1 MPYTKLEDLKDKII
15 ELWESKQY
23 NTIADLTRYVI
34 AQYGDFGKEQDSLRR
49 SISRIIHDSEPDKEL
64 IVENVRLAKD
74 KQKLQDVQR
83 IERKAFREQARIENA
98 ISEVGRTL
106 VDTYRKYGDKLSKS
120 ININSLNIDTTI
132 SGVGVIHLSDLH
144 TNELIDLP
152 HNQYNYDVFSRRL
165 KKYINE
171 SLSYFKYKNVSKVL
185 VALCGDLINS
195 PRRLDEYMN
204 QSTNRS
210 KAAALTTH
218 ILTQAFIEIRNSGY
232 HVDIVSV
239 LGNESRVPYELGY
252 SDEVLSDNYDFTIV
266 SGCKQIIEFSGI
278 DGIKFHSIDRVELV
292 VDVDSQKWL
301 IAHDMQQSSSKQDKT
316 QSLFGRYALRGVNLD
331 FMLAGHIHCTR
342 ITDLSARTSSMA
354 GSNTYNEN
362 ALNLIGRAAGI
373 CYVVKNGERSMQ
385 YIDLQKADNN
395 GYDYVKCM
403 ESYNIKSDSK
413 LHNSTP
419 IFQVVI

>member
-1 MPYTKLEDLKDKII
+1 MPYNKVSDFREEVLEQNSLGKSSREIAEHLKDKH
-15 ELWESKQY
+15 
-23 NTIADLTRYVI
+23 
-34 AQYGDFGKEQDSLRR
+34 GDFGIKDSSLERQIR
-49 SISRIIHDSEPDKEL
+49 SIVQFLGVDADIL
-64 IVENVRLAKD
+64 VENVKLAKD
-74 KQKLQDVQR
+74 KQRLQDVQR
-83 IERKAFREQARIENA
+83 IERKAFREQARVENA

-106 VDTYRKYGDKLSKS
+106 VDTYKKYGDKLSKS
-120 ININSLNIDTTI
+120 INVNPIQIDTTA

-171 SLSYFKYKNVSKVL
+171 SLSYFKYKNISKVL

-218 ILTQAFIEIRNSGY
+218 ILTQAFIEIRNAGY

-239 LGNESRVPYELGY
+239 LGNESRVPTELGY

-266 SGCKQIIEFSGI
+266 SGCKQIIEFTGV

-301 IAHDMQQSSSKQDKT
+301 IAHDMQQASSKQDKT

-373 CYVVKNGERSMQ
+373 CYTVKNGERSMQ
-385 YIDLQKADNN
+385 YIDLQKADNL
-395 GYDYVKCM
+395 GYEYLKCM

>member
-1 MPYTKLEDLKDKII
+1 MPYKQIIDFKDEIL
-15 ELWESKQY
+15 ELWESGVY
-23 NTIADLTRYVI
+23 NTKSSLAQHLIE
-34 AQYGDFGKEQDSLRR
+34 QYGDFGYKEDGVRKEV
-49 SISRIIHDSEPDKEL
+49 SRIINKFYTDND
-64 IVENVRLAKD
+64 IITENVRLAKD
-74 KQKLQDVQR
+74 KQRLQDVQR
-83 IERKAFREQARIENA
+83 IERKAFREQARVENA

-106 VDTYRKYGDKLSKS
+106 VDTYKKYGDKLSKS
-120 ININSLNIDTTI
+120 INVNPLQIDTTA

-144 TNELIDLP
+144 TNELISLP

-185 VALCGDLINS
+185 LALCGDLINS

-218 ILTQAFIEIRNSGY
+218 ILTQAFIEIRNAGY

-239 LGNESRVPYELGY
+239 LGNESRVPIELGY

-266 SGCKQIIEFSGI
+266 SGCKQIIEFTGI

-301 IAHDMQQSSSKQDKT
+301 IAHDMQQASSKQDKT

-373 CYVVKNGERSMQ
+373 CYTVKNGERSMQ
-385 YIDLQKADNN
+385 YIDLQKSDNL
-395 GYDYVKCM
+395 GYEYLKCM

>member
-1 MPYTKLEDLKDKII
+1 MPYTKLEDLKEEII
-15 ELWESKQY
+15 KLWESNQY

-34 AQYGDFGKEQDSLRR
+34 AEYGDFGKEQDSLRR

-83 IERKAFREQARIENA
+83 IERKAFREYSRVENA
-98 ISEVGRTL
+98 VAALGRDLITQ
-106 VDTYRKYGDKLSKS
+106 YKRYGEKLATSV
-120 ININSLNIDTTI
+120 NINRLTKDNLA

-144 TNELIDLP
+144 TNEKIELP

-171 SLSYFKYKNVSKVL
+171 SLEYFRYKNVSKIL
-185 VALCGDLINS
+185 IALTGDLINS
-195 PRRLDEYMN
+195 NRRMDEILN

-218 ILTQAFIEIRNSGY
+218 ILTQAFIEVRNAGY

-239 LGNESRVPYELGY
+239 LGNESRANKEMDF
-252 SDEVLSDNYDFTIV
+252 SDSALSDNYDFTIMA
-266 SGCKQIIEFSGI
+266 GCKQIIEFSKI
-278 DGIKFHSIDRVELV
+278 DGIKFHSIDRVEVV

-301 IAHDMQQSSSKQDKT
+301 LAHDMQTASNKQDKT

-331 FMLAGHIHCTR
+331 FMLAGHIHATR
-342 ITDLSARTSSMA
+342 ITDLSARTASMA
-354 GSNTYNEN
+354 GTNTFNEN
-362 ALNLIGRAAGI
+362 ALNLISRAAGI
-373 CYVVKNGERSMQ
+373 CYTVKNGDRSMQ
-385 YIDLQKADNN
+385 YIDLQNANN
-395 GYDYVKCM
+395 EGYDYLKCM
-403 ESYNIKSDSK
+403 EAYNIKSDSK

>member
-1 MPYTKLEDLKDKII
+1 MPYNKVSDFREEVLEQNSLGKSSREIAEYLKDK
-15 ELWESKQY
+15 
-23 NTIADLTRYVI
+23 
-34 AQYGDFGKEQDSLRR
+34 FGGFGVKDSSLERQIR
-49 SISRIIHDSEPDKEL
+49 SIVQFLGVDTE
-64 IVENVRLAKD
+64 IVTENVRLAKD
-74 KQKLQDVQR
+74 KQRLQDVQR
-83 IERKAFREQARIENA
+83 IERKAFREQARVENA
-98 ISEVGRTL
+98 ISEVGKTL
-106 VDTYRKYGDKLSKS
+106 VDTYKKYGDKLSKS
-120 ININSLNIDTTI
+120 INVSPIHINTTT

-144 TNELIDLP
+144 TNELISLP

-218 ILTQAFIEIRNSGY
+218 ILTQAFIEIRNAGY
-232 HVDIVSV
+232 YVDIVSV
-239 LGNESRVPYELGY
+239 LGNESRVPIELGY

-266 SGCKQIIEFSGI
+266 SGCKQIIEFTGI
-278 DGIKFHSIDRVELV
+278 DDIKFHSIDRVELV

-301 IAHDMQQSSSKQDKT
+301 IAHDMQQASNKQDKT

-373 CYVVKNGERSMQ
+373 CYTVKNGERSMQ
-385 YIDLQKADNN
+385 YIDLQKADNV
-395 GYDYVKCM
+395 GYEYLKCI